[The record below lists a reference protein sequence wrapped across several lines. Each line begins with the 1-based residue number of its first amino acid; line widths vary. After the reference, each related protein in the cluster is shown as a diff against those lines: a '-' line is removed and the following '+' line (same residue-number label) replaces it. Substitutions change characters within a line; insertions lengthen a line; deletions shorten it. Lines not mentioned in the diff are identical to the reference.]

1 MPTPNSV
8 CDIKRLAVAKTLR
21 RCGLFAHISP
31 ADIGRIASITVVKF
45 LDKGDY
51 LFHEGAPVHG
61 FYLVRRGA
69 IKLHR
74 VNPFGK
80 EQVIHVFRAAES
92 FAEESLLSESG
103 YPADACATEP
113 SEVLLIQKAG
123 FLEMLRRQ
131 PELALCVLRSMNRHL
146 HILVGLL
153 DDLTLKDVKTRFA
166 NWLLQHCPDPG
177 SREPV
182 SIQLPTTKRV
192 LAAELGTVSETLSRT
207 VAKFRALKLL
217 AVEGNTVTL
226 LCPMR
231 LTQLFPQSLGAG
243 TPPATGS
250 FWVQS
255 RLAA

>member
-1 MPTPNSV
+1 MLNAV
-8 CDIKRLAVAKTLR
+8 CEFKRSTVAKTLR
-21 RCGLFAHISP
+21 RCRLFEGISA
-31 ADIGRIASITVVKF
+31 ADLERIVSMTVVKP
-45 LDKGDY
+45 LAKGDY
-51 LFHEGAPVHG
+51 LFHERAPVHG
-61 FYLVRRGA
+61 LYIVRRGA

-74 VNPFGK
+74 VNSLGK
-80 EQVIHVFRAAES
+80 EQVIHIFRSGES
-92 FAEESLLSESG
+92 FAEESLLSDAG

-113 SEVLLIQKAG
+113 SEVLLVQKPG
-123 FLEMLRRQ
+123 FLAMLRRQ
-131 PELALCVLRSMNRHL
+131 PELALCVLRAMDRHL

-166 NWLLQHCPDPG
+166 NWLIQQCPDPA
-177 SREPV
+177 SRKPF

-226 LCPMR
+226 LCPVR
-231 LTQLFPQSLGAG
+231 LTQLYPQTLGTGG
-243 TPPATGS
+243 TATSNTFWAPA
-250 FWVQS
+250 